1 MASTQLLDP
10 SEREAAGR
18 AARAK
23 ARRKSHASW
32 EVGSDRPDPVKT
44 LTAQDATRVPELV
57 PIRHGRMLA
66 SPFTFYRGAAAIMA
80 ADLGA
85 TPGSGLDVQ
94 LCGDAHLSNFGVF
107 MAPDRRLIFDIND
120 FDETHRGP
128 FEWDVKRLAASFAV
142 AGRALGLKA
151 SRRRTAIAAAAAGHR
166 NEIRRLARMRDI
178 DVWYA
183 RVELES
189 LEPVVD
195 SLSLRQRKALAK
207 EAAKAEHKDSLRALA
222 KLTHTDGKLLRIRSD
237 PPLIVPVD
245 EMLQDGADPA
255 AIEAHIRGLIEA
267 YRGSLSPDVRQLMD
281 RYRYVHL
288 AHKVV
293 GVGSVGTRCW
303 IVLLLGRDAEDP
315 LFLQVKE
322 AGPSVLSPFAGGVRY
337 RHNGRRVVEGQRL
350 MQAASDIM
358 LGWISAE
365 GVIDGKPRDF
375 YVRQLWDGKGSAEI
389 ETMDSEVLRQY
400 ASLCGQTLAH
410 GHARSGD
417 RIAIA
422 SYLGGGDGFDKAIC
436 DFAHAYADQN
446 ERDYAEF
453 ADAVDSGRL
462 EAERDI

>member
-1 MASTQLLDP
+1 VASTAVVTP
-10 SEREAAGR
+10 TERESAGK
-18 AARAK
+18 AARSRAP
-23 ARRKSHASW
+23 RSCHTDW
-32 EVGSDRPDPVKT
+32 EQGANRPDPVET
-44 LTAQDATRVPELV
+44 LVRQDATRVPDLV

-66 SPFTFYRGAAAIMA
+66 SPFAFYRGGAAIMA
-80 ADLGA
+80 ADLA
-85 TPGSGLDVQ
+85 SCPSSGLEVQ

-107 MAPDRRLIFDIND
+107 LAPDRRLIFDIND

-151 SRRRTAIAAAAAGHR
+151 SRRRTAIEAAVAGYR
-166 NEIRRLARMRDI
+166 SEIRRLARMRDV

-183 RVELES
+183 RADVES
-189 LEPVVD
+189 LERVLEG
-195 SLSLRQRKALAK
+195 LSSRQRKALAK
-207 EAAKAEHKDSLRALA
+207 EAAKAEHKDSLRALT
-222 KLTHTDGKLLRIRSD
+222 KLTHTEGDHLRIRSA
-237 PPLIVPVD
+237 PPLIVPVE
-245 EMLQDGADPA
+245 EMIQDGDDPA
-255 AIEAHIRGLIEA
+255 AIEAHILGLLEA
-267 YRGSLSPDVRQLMD
+267 YRGTLSPDVRELLD

-303 IVLLLGRDAEDP
+303 IVLMLGRDRDDP

-322 AGPSVLSPFAGGVRY
+322 AGPSVLEPFAGRARY
-337 RHNGRRVVEGQRL
+337 RHQGRRVVEGQRL
-350 MQAASDIM
+350 MQSASDIL

-389 ETMDSEVLRQY
+389 ETMDADRLRLY
-400 ASLCGQTLAH
+400 AALCGQTLAR

-422 SYLGGGDGFDKAIC
+422 SYLGGGTGFDNAIC
-436 DFAHAYADQN
+436 DFAGSYADQN

-453 ADAVDSGRL
+453 SAAIESGRL
-462 EAERDI
+462 EAQTGL

>member
-1 MASTQLLDP
+1 MASTAVLTP
-10 SEREAAGR
+10 RERESAGKQ
-18 AARAK
+18 AR
-23 ARRKSHASW
+23 SHSPRSRHREW
-32 EVGSDRPDPVKT
+32 RSDENRPDPVDT
-44 LTAQDATRVPELV
+44 LLQQDKTRVPALV

-66 SPFTFYRGAAAIMA
+66 SPFAFYRGGAAIMA
-80 ADLGA
+80 ADLA
-85 TPGSGLDVQ
+85 SCSSSGLQVQ

-120 FDETHRGP
+120 FDETHEGP

-151 SRRRTAIAAAAAGHR
+151 SRRRTAIDASVAGYR
-166 NEIRRLARMRDI
+166 NEIRRLAQLRDL

-183 RVELES
+183 RVD
-189 LEPVVD
+189 VD
-195 SLSLRQRKALAK
+195 ALTQVAGALSAK
-207 EAAKAEHKDSLRALA
+207 RGRAVAKGVAKAERKDSLRAFA
-222 KLTHTDGKLLRIRSD
+222 KLTRTDGNKVSIRGD
-237 PPLIVPVD
+237 PPLIMPID
-245 EMLQDGADPA
+245 ELIQDGDDPSR
-255 AIEAHIRGLIEA
+255 IEAHIRGLLEA
-267 YRGSLSPDVRQLMD
+267 YRKTLSPDVRQLLD
-281 RYRYVHL
+281 RYRYVDL

-303 IVLLLGRDAEDP
+303 IVLMLGRDTEDP

-322 AGPSVLSPFAGGVRY
+322 ADQSVLEPFTGRAAY
-337 RHNGRRVVEGQRL
+337 RHQGRRVVEGQRL

-389 ETMDSEVLRQY
+389 ETMDAKGLQLY
-400 ASLCGQTLAH
+400 ATLCGQTLAH

-453 ADAVDSGRL
+453 SAAVESGRI
-462 EAERDI
+462 EARTGL